1 MMAHIHNCSRGQGR
15 RTVTNL
21 RPIGTTI
28 VKAQSQKPKGE
39 ERGRGGEEGEKRKD
53 DRGRGEPD

>member
-39 ERGRGGEEGEKRKD
+39 ERGRGGEEG
-53 DRGRGEPD
+53 RGKEEG